1 VALTEAGKYSATE
14 TLRNGQRVEIRA
26 LKPEDR
32 DNLLAAIGG
41 VSAQS
46 LYRRFFGAKRFFTE
60 KEIAFFLN
68 MDFVKHVALAA
79 VAETAEK
86 PTIIG
91 GGRYVVD
98 KPGEAEVA
106 FMVID
111 KYQGFGLGELLLR
124 HLAAIARGA
133 GLRQFTAEVLPDN
146 VAMLKVFEKSG
157 LKPVTK
163 RERGSVHVTLA
174 LQ

>member
-1 VALTEAGKYSATE
+1 VPEARKYSVSE

-32 DNLLAAIGG
+32 DNLMAAVSGA
-41 VSAQS
+41 SAQS

-60 KEIAFFLN
+60 KEIALFVN
-68 MDFVKHVALAA
+68 IDFIKHVALAA
-79 VAETAEK
+79 VAEVSGRPA
-86 PTIIG
+86 IIG
-91 GGRYVVD
+91 GARYVVD

-106 FMVID
+106 FMVVD
-111 KYQGFGLGELLLR
+111 RFQGLGLGATLLR
-124 HLAAIARGA
+124 HLATVARDA

-146 VAMLKVFEKSG
+146 TAMLKVFEKSG
-157 LKPVTK
+157 LKPVTR